1 MDYKLKE
8 KKVFISGS
16 SKGIGL
22 SIALKFMNEGANVII
37 NSRNSDDLIELT
49 NKYKSLDYIEGDVS
63 KTDDAV
69 KIASFIS
76 QKFNQLDV
84 LICNVGSG
92 KSVPQGEENYEEWQK
107 TFSKNFFSTTNIVE
121 ATKHLL
127 EKSKGC
133 IVCISSICAL
143 EHIPNAPVTYSVAKN
158 AINSYVKFQS
168 FPLSKKG
175 IRINSVA
182 PGNINFPGSTWEKK
196 INENPLEVKKMIKE
210 NVPMQRLGSTDD
222 IANLVLFLSSDLSNF
237 TTGSIFTSDGGQ
249 TRSL

>member
-49 NKYKSLDYIEGDVS
+49 DKYKFLNYIEGDVS

-92 KSVPQGEENYEEWQK
+92 KSVPQGEENYE
-107 TFSKNFFSTTNIVE
+107 VE
-121 ATKHLL
+121 
-127 EKSKGC
+127 E
-133 IVCISSICAL
+133 
-143 EHIPNAPVTYSVAKN
+143 
-158 AINSYVKFQS
+158 
-168 FPLSKKG
+168 
-175 IRINSVA
+175 
-182 PGNINFPGSTWEKK
+182 
-196 INENPLEVKKMIKE
+196 
-210 NVPMQRLGSTDD
+210 
-222 IANLVLFLSSDLSNF
+222 
-237 TTGSIFTSDGGQ
+237 
-249 TRSL
+249 